1 MKTFKTL
8 IPIAVVL
15 LFLGIAFAPT
25 ISAQAPT
32 NQTRTLT
39 VWMPEITDDYK
50 TQIVVGEEE
59 LENIENAFNNFFDV
73 VEVAMAEGSPGDE
86 KITVEEWVGLKDSA
100 VIAVE
105 TVKIVV
111 TTHGGEF
118 PDLDIE
124 TYIGETIASFFSP
137 LSWYMGRAPI
147 FSLGRGFVWI
157 PFYEYESFLGWML
170 RPMFLTH
177 LPGFTA
183 VVHMNLVP
191 FRLEYADRLGLYR
204 LRTIGFG
211 GIFINLGDIGLDNIM
226 GPVLMIGKGWNRLG
240 EDIP

>member
-1 MKTFKTL
+1 MKTVKTI

-15 LFLGIAFAPT
+15 LFLGIAFAPA
-25 ISAQAPT
+25 ISSEEPT
-32 NQTRTLT
+32 TQNRTLT
-39 VWMPEITDDYK
+39 VWMPGITEDYK
-50 TQIVVGEEE
+50 TQMIIEEEE
-59 LENIENAFNNFFDV
+59 LEDMEDLFNNFFDV
-73 VEVAMAEGSPGDE
+73 VEVVLSEESPGGT
-86 KITVEEWVGLKDSA
+86 KITLEEWNDLKDSA
-100 VIAVE
+100 IFAVE
-105 TVKIVV
+105 AVKEIII
-111 TTHGGEF
+111 THGGVF

-124 TYIGETIASFFSP
+124 TYVGETIAAFFSP

-147 FSLGRGFVWI
+147 FSLGRGYAWI
-157 PFYEYESFLGWML
+157 PFYEYEAFLGLML

-204 LRTIGFG
+204 LRTMGFA
-211 GIFINLGDIGLDNIM
+211 GIFINFGDIGLDRIM

-240 EDIP
+240 EDLP